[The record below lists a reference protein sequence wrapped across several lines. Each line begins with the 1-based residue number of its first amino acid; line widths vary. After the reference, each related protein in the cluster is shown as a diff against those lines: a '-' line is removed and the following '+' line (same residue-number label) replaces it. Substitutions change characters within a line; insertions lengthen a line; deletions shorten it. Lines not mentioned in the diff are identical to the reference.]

1 MIFQI
6 TSKFLIVFV
15 RLILGEK
22 GVDEVTGSQREIN
35 IRYEFD
41 LKVILKAL
49 GLLLQSFLI
58 KFPSNN

>member
-22 GVDEVTGSQREIN
+22 RVDEVTGSQREIN

-49 GLLLQSFLI
+49 G
-58 KFPSNN
+58 